1 MLTFIFKGVIDFWQ
15 EVPEICLWNLNILYY
30 AENIHF
36 YLHCSMWII
45 SFMIMLAIDITEIT
59 GLKPVK

>member
-1 MLTFIFKGVIDFWQ
+1 MLKGVIGFWQ
-15 EVPEICLWNLNILYY
+15 EIPEICLWNLNILYH
-30 AENIHF
+30 AEIIHF